1 MIKDAIK
8 VKNGKYVCTIH
19 FHRSMILVP
28 VSALENFLFL
38 KSYIEFIEYD
48 MWWDYENGC
57 YSLKL
62 AGKSLTNILRA
73 RFEIVNYF
81 IKTS

>member
-1 MIKDAIK
+1 MINDDIK

-19 FHRSMILVP
+19 FHPSTILKKII
-28 VSALENFLFL
+28 ALENFLFL
-38 KSYIEFIEYD
+38 KSYIESIEYY
-48 MWWDYENGC
+48 WWRDYENNY

>member
-1 MIKDAIK
+1 MTDDIE

-19 FHRSMILVP
+19 FHPSMIRTSM
-28 VSALENFLFL
+28 SALDNFLFL
-38 KSYIEFIEYD
+38 KSYIESIETNIWYD
-48 MWWDYENGC
+48 FENNC
-57 YSLKL
+57 YSLEL
-62 AGKSLTNILRA
+62 AGKSLTNILRT